1 MNFTNLLNKAR
12 QEKNQIDNYVDDLIK
27 NYEFNNKIRQ
37 RWLKGLRPDGSIIG
51 KYSNGSGLVDLTDT
65 TEMGKQIEIFE
76 VSKYTYAFGSGVP
89 YYQKIVEMFGLDN
102 FNITLNEKLELFNFI
117 MLEVQNKYYK
127 NVWGV

>member
-1 MNFTNLLNKAR
+1 MNFTKLLSRAKA
-12 QEKNQIDNYVDDLIK
+12 EKNQIDNYVDELIK

-51 KYSNGSGLVDLTDT
+51 EYLNGSGLVDLTDT

-76 VSKYTYAFGSGVP
+76 VSNYTYAFGSGVP
-89 YYQKIVEMFGLDN
+89 YYEYIVEMFGLDN

-127 NVWGV
+127 NVWDA